1 MRARALRAHVYR
13 DEMTMKT
20 PAARAVLHTPFRGV
34 EMGWSHA
41 MKKPQKG
48 VCTPARA
55 VFIHVFGFGSRGGRV
70 RGLLRQECSRT
81 ENLYTKIRCP
91 SASSTGPLL
100 PVAAVHTR
108 DSNPV
113 PKSVCVGGCDS

>member
-1 MRARALRAHVYR
+1 
-13 DEMTMKT
+13 MKT
-20 PAARAVLHTPFRGV
+20 PAGKPVLHTPFRGV

-70 RGLLRQECSRT
+70 RAYYGRSAAELRICIQKYGA
-81 ENLYTKIRCP
+81 L
-91 SASSTGPLL
+91 AL
-100 PVAAVHTR
+100 AVPDHYYR
-108 DSNPV
+108 
-113 PKSVCVGGCDS
+113 